1 MGKLLTQKNIHL
13 GFHIGLIMKG
23 VYDLGEILSGILL
36 IFLTPDRMGKLITII
51 SSGELREDPNDFIM
65 RHLISFSKT
74 FSINTQLTA
83 SLYLLSH
90 GLVKILII
98 ILLWKKKLWAYPASC
113 VVFSIFV
120 IIQML
125 NFIQTYS
132 ITMLFLTLIDIIMI
146 ILTILEYKNIRAE

>member
-1 MGKLLTQKNIHL
+1 MRKLLTKRNIHV
-13 GFHIGLIMKG
+13 GFHIGLILKG

-36 IFLTPDRMGKLITII
+36 IFLTPDRMSKLITFI
-51 SSGELREDPNDFIM
+51 SAGELREDPNDFIM

-74 FSINTQLTA
+74 FSINMQLTA

-98 ILLWKKKLWAYPASC
+98 IFLWKEKLWAYPVSC
-113 VVFSIFV
+113 IVFSIFV

-125 NFIQTYS
+125 SFVQTYS

-146 ILTILEYKNIRAE
+146 ILTILEYKNIKAK